1 MVKKTFT
8 CRARIFL
15 QLSDGHV
22 HDEMLLMMMMMLVI
36 MLIDQEKKK
45 LAENQ
50 QVAVKR
56 SAQRPFFSSAI
67 TQFLQYFSF
76 SAPVPQ
82 IYL

>member
-1 MVKKTFT
+1 
-8 CRARIFL
+8 
-15 QLSDGHV
+15 
-22 HDEMLLMMMMMLVI
+22 MLVI

>member
-1 MVKKTFT
+1 
-8 CRARIFL
+8 
-15 QLSDGHV
+15 
-22 HDEMLLMMMMMLVI
+22 MLLMMMMMLVI

-76 SAPVPQ
+76 SASVPQ